1 MIRKLRIRLILI
13 SMMAVLLV
21 MIILIG
27 GINISNYRQVVSESD
42 DILELLMNNGGA
54 FAAFSPNRDP
64 KDWIDPRTG
73 EPLPEFP

>member
-13 SMMAVLLV
+13 TMAAVLLV

-27 GINISNYRQVVSESD
+27 GINVSNYRQVVSESD

-54 FAAFSPNRDP
+54 FAEPDNGRDP
-64 KDWIDPRTG
+64 RSN
-73 EPLPEFP
+73 

>member
-13 SMMAVLLV
+13 TMAAVLLV

-27 GINISNYRQVVSESD
+27 GINVSNYRQVVSESD

-54 FAAFSPNRDP
+54 FAEPD
-64 KDWIDPRTG
+64 KGLDPRSG
-73 EPLPEFP
+73 DPFPISWCVLLH